1 MIEEI
6 KLMLGDAAANYSDAQ
21 IGLAAKM
28 AMAEVQGYCNR
39 ELDYELEIIAE
50 RIAIIK
56 LNRIGTEGLTSQ
68 SYSGVSESYINGYP
82 ADIMQVLNRK
92 RRIKVVQI

>member
-21 IGLAAKM
+21 IGLALKM

-39 ELDYELEIIAE
+39 ELDYELEIIVE
-50 RIAIIK
+50 RIAVIK
-56 LNRIGTEGLTSQ
+56 LNRMGTEGLASE
-68 SYSGVSESYINGYP
+68 SFSGVSASYIDGYP
-82 ADIMQVLNRK
+82 ADILSVLNRK
-92 RRIKVVQI
+92 RRIKVV